1 MRQPP
6 GSVETYQPLTLIP
19 MPSKQPTFAQRIE
32 LLKLAVKALDD
43 VANTIDAEVERMIV
57 AEKRFSERKGQKR
70 ERRARE

>member
-6 GSVETYQPLTLIP
+6 GSVETYQHLIFTT
-19 MPSKQPTFAQRIE
+19 MPSKQPSFAQRIE
-32 LLKLAVKALDD
+32 LLKLAVKSLDD
-43 VANTIDAEVERMIV
+43 VASTIDAEVERMIA